1 MVTIESSHENA
12 FLTNYIGR
20 LKVENYWIGLTAEL
34 VKGEFRWNGTGPIPT
49 FTDWGPYQPSDTRGI
64 EDCVE
69 FFRWGSGI
77 HWNDRECSFMNV
89 PLCEHKQLILS
100 DSHIVG

>member
-12 FLTNYIGR
+12 FLTDYIGR
-20 LKVENYWIGLTAEL
+20 LKVENYWIGLTA
-34 VKGEFRWNGTGPIPT
+34 VKGEFRWNGTGSIPT
-49 FTDWGPYQPSDTRGI
+49 FTDWGPYQPSDTNRI

-69 FFRWGSGI
+69 FFRWGSRI
-77 HWNDRECSFMNV
+77 HWNDRECTFKNV
-89 PLCEHKQLILS
+89 QLCEQKQLILP